1 MATKSKRLHRTN
13 KIKFR
18 REEMIYASRDVTYYV
33 NEKCQD
39 RCWRHVS
46 KYRFNDDEY
55 YYYMDICPKEQERQD
70 FFGGKSNG

>member
-1 MATKSKRLHRTN
+1 
-13 KIKFR
+13 
-18 REEMIYASRDVTYYV
+18 MIYASRDVTYYV